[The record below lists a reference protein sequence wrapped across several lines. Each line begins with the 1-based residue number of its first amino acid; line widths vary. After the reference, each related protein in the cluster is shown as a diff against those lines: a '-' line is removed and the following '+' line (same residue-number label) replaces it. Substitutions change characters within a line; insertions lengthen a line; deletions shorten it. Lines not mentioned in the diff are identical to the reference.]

1 MIDELLAWVLARI
14 VTLLPNYLSLLKKL
28 EIGVFFFCWRSHREA
43 KNLPA
48 YYGYLEAKLKDQALS
63 EYSHAQVFCQLTG
76 SKLNMSGAGLMSREE
91 KTAFDWGCVN
101 WDSSGESYQAD
112 GMSTRYLSAK
122 VFFCFRTAN
131 SYGWCD
137 RLAFMH
143 VLEEFQSLFYKQ
155 LLKFV
160 PEELRAKLAPIA
172 ADELTHATELQT
184 SLRLLATPKR
194 QESLVFQ
201 WQVRKYLALTCLP
214 VDAVLYLLKI
224 FANTR

>member
-1 MIDELLAWVLARI
+1 MIDELLAWVLAKI
-14 VTLLPNYLSLLKKL
+14 ITLLPNYLNLLKKL
-28 EIGVFFFCWRSHREA
+28 EVGVFFFCWRSHREA

-48 YYGYLEAKLKDQALS
+48 YYGNLEAKLKDQALS

-91 KTAFDWGCVN
+91 KAAFNWGCVN
-101 WDSSGESYQAD
+101 WDSSESYQAD

-122 VFFCFRTAN
+122 VFFWFRTAN

-143 VLEEFQSLFYKQ
+143 VLEEFQWLFYKQ
-155 LLKFV
+155 LLKLV
-160 PEELRAKLAPIA
+160 SDEVRAKLAPIA
-172 ADELTHATELQT
+172 EEELAHAAELQA

-194 QESLVFQ
+194 QKSLVFQ
-201 WQVRKYLALTCLP
+201 WQVRKYLALACLL
-214 VDAVLYLLKI
+214 VDAVLYLSKI